1 MSTFNG
7 IIAWNEGAKEMVE
20 NVLLRDADVY
30 DADVFPAYD
39 AETGM
44 SDSVLQFSCEG
55 DEDVFRLTVL
65 RPLEPYVKS
74 ARIEMR
80 GEEQGDSDADFVWDD
95 RQKLWIR
102 RELGDICNADDLLDK
117 AERTYLRNLLRADG
131 SDMARRTLCD
141 LFRAHTSVVEFE
153 DEGGEDSDWDEE
165 RTGKDAMDE
174 YRRRKS
180 TRALW
185 TIVVLVVLIIFGA
198 AGQSL
203 RWSSLESTV
212 ESVASVMDTETATPT
227 AAPTDAGTDAG
238 TNAETA
244 QAVPEDTWTSNA
256 AFSLSDV
263 PAYAGEPYVAVNN
276 NIPYFS
282 NNDLTTTS
290 FEQYGDLDSLGRCQ
304 AAYASIGQDLMPTE
318 KRSSISSVKPTG
330 WHNAKYEGIDGKYLY
345 NRCHLIGY
353 QLTAENAN
361 EKNLITGTRY
371 MNVEG
376 MEPFENMTADYIKDS
391 GNHVLYRVT
400 PEFEGNNLVASGVLM
415 EGKSVEDDGAG
426 VQFCVYCYN
435 VQPGIT
441 IDYAT
446 GESAEATG

>member
-1 MSTFNG
+1 MS
-7 IIAWNEGAKEMVE
+7 
-20 NVLLRDADVY
+20 
-30 DADVFPAYD
+30 
-39 AETGM
+39 
-44 SDSVLQFSCEG
+44 
-55 DEDVFRLTVL
+55 
-65 RPLEPYVKS
+65 
-74 ARIEMR
+74 
-80 GEEQGDSDADFVWDD
+80 
-95 RQKLWIR
+95 
-102 RELGDICNADDLLDK
+102 
-117 AERTYLRNLLRADG
+117 
-131 SDMARRTLCD
+131 
-141 LFRAHTSVVEFE
+141 
-153 DEGGEDSDWDEE
+153 
-165 RTGKDAMDE
+165 
-174 YRRRKS
+174 RRRKPPRRGRTGS
-180 TRALW
+180 TLWFVVILAAL
-185 TIVVLVVLIIFGA
+185 LIIGA
-198 AGQSL
+198 VRLPSDK
-203 RWSSLESTV
+203 WSAV
-212 ESVASVMDTETATPT
+212 ENAAESVMDVADAWTATPT
-227 AAPTDAGTDAG
+227 VVPANAGNAQVASADAT
-238 TNAETA
+238 ET
-244 QAVPEDTWTSNA
+244 

-263 PAYAGEPYVAVNN
+263 PAYAGAPYAAVHNN
-276 NIPYFS
+276 VPYFS
-282 NNDLTTTS
+282 DSDLTADS
-290 FEQYGDLDSLGRCQ
+290 FEQYGDLDALGRCT

-318 KRSSISSVKPTG
+318 KRGSISSVKPTG

-376 MEPFENMTADYIKDS
+376 MEPFENMTADYIKES

>member
-1 MSTFNG
+1 M
-7 IIAWNEGAKEMVE
+7 IKE
-20 NVLLRDADVY
+20 
-30 DADVFPAYD
+30 
-39 AETGM
+39 
-44 SDSVLQFSCEG
+44 
-55 DEDVFRLTVL
+55 
-65 RPLEPYVKS
+65 K
-74 ARIEMR
+74 I
-80 GEEQGDSDADFVWDD
+80 
-95 RQKLWIR
+95 RQKGKKMSRKR
-102 RELGDICNADDLLDK
+102 R
-117 AERTYLRNLLRADG
+117 RA
-131 SDMARRTLCD
+131 S
-141 LFRAHTSVVEFE
+141 
-153 DEGGEDSDWDEE
+153 
-165 RTGKDAMDE
+165 
-174 YRRRKS
+174 RRRKS

-212 ESVASVMDTETATPT
+212 ESVASVMDTGTATPT

-290 FEQYGDLDSLGRCQ
+290 FEQYGGLDSLGRCQ

-330 WHNAKYEGIDGKYLY
+330 WHNAKYDNVDGKYLY

-376 MEPFENMTADYIKDS
+376 MEPFENMTADYIKET